1 MFAEWPMTLQ
11 QFQELKVWHA
21 RQGHRHP
28 VERQLWDAVLTVW
41 LLGWVGAPTALLL
54 HIGWAEAACVSVLFL
69 PGLYVSVRRWLH
81 NKRRLRC
88 DWIVALR

>member
-1 MFAEWPMTLQ
+1 MTLQ
-11 QFQELKVWHA
+11 QFHELKLWHQ

-28 VERQLWDAVLTVW
+28 VERSIWDAVLTIW
-41 LLGWVGAPTALLL
+41 MLGWVGAPTAFMLRL
-54 HIGWAEAACVSVLFL
+54 GWAEIGCVSALFL
-69 PGLYVSVRRWLH
+69 PGLYVAVRRHLH